1 MLVLIRKKNERIIFE
16 GLGEI
21 TIVDVR
27 GDKVRIGLQL
37 PPEIRIMRA
46 ELLEPDDDQPA
57 ATAGIDVEQA
67 AG

>member
-57 ATAGIDVEQA
+57 ATAGIDVERA